1 MSDALIVWGGWEGH
15 QPEAFAELCAGLL
28 RDEGF
33 GVEIASSLDALAA
46 DALAGLSLVVP
57 IWTMGAIP
65 AERLTA
71 LLGAVQSGVGI
82 AGFHGGMGD
91 AFRDATD
98 YQFMVGGQFVAHPDG
113 IKDYVVNVV
122 DDPLTEGLADF
133 RVHSEQYYLHV
144 DPSNHV
150 LATTTF
156 APETAPWVSGT
167 VMPVAWTRAWGAGRV
182 FYSSLGHA
190 PEELDV
196 PEARELLRRGMAWA
210 ARRPVKPPVSDPAAW
225 PRGRRGPA
233 PP

>member
-1 MSDALIVWGGWEGH
+1 VSDALIVHGGWDGH
-15 QPEAFAELCAGLL
+15 RPEAFAELCAALL
-28 RDEGF
+28 RDDGLS
-33 GVEIASSLDALAA
+33 VELSDSLDALTE
-46 DALAGLSLVVP
+46 DRLTGLSLVVP
-57 IWTMGAIP
+57 IWTMGAIGH
-65 AERLTA
+65 ERLTD
-71 LLGAVQSGVGI
+71 LLEAVCKGVGV

-113 IKDYVVNVV
+113 IKDYVVNIVE
-122 DDPLTEGLADF
+122 DPLTEGLSDF
-133 RVHSEQYYLHV
+133 RVHSEQYYMHV

-156 APETAPWVSGT
+156 EPSEASWVKGT
-167 VMPVAWTRAWGAGRV
+167 VIPVAWTRQWGKGRV

-210 ARRPVKPPVSDPAAW
+210 AR
-225 PRGRRGPA
+225 
-233 PP
+233 